1 MCARLLRNSFNVTYT
16 VLILPHKHVDL
27 MGVWVSNWYTTT
39 TTTETKLQEFDIME
53 FIQLIVYAFSVK
65 NITVLGSRQV
75 FDENIL

>member
-1 MCARLLRNSFNVTYT
+1 
-16 VLILPHKHVDL
+16 